1 VSQEP
6 VLFNESIRNNIRY
19 NKQNATEEQIVR
31 AANESNFNPE
41 VEKIEEVV
49 PLNEVEAEKKK
60 KADKVKKDNKDK
72 KDKKDKAEGKKP
84 DGVGF
89 DKNVGVKGSHIS
101 GGQKQRVAIARVIL
115 R

>member
-41 VEKIEEVV
+41 VEKIE
-49 PLNEVEAEKKK
+49 
-60 KADKVKKDNKDK
+60 
-72 KDKKDKAEGKKP
+72 
-84 DGVGF
+84 
-89 DKNVGVKGSHIS
+89 
-101 GGQKQRVAIARVIL
+101 
-115 R
+115 